1 MPDLVKCYMCN
12 EMVFDTSVREHYAKR
27 HNVSMEEQLR
37 LLDSLIEDGVKI
49 ALDMAKHYSPAK
61 IIRALPY
68 LIAASIA
75 SRSGYTDLDVEQ
87 FLHDLSGVVR
97 IILSEKQEQGK
108 GE

>member
-1 MPDLVKCYMCN
+1 MPDLVKCYLCN
-12 EMVFDTSVREHYAKR
+12 EMVFSMSVREHYVKR
-27 HNVSMEEQLR
+27 HNISMEDQER
-37 LLDSLIEDGVKI
+37 LVDSLTNDGVKI

-61 IIRALPY
+61 IIMALPY

-75 SRSGYTDLDVEQ
+75 SHPEYTDLDAEQ

>member
-12 EMVFDTSVREHYAKR
+12 EMVFRTSLREHYVKR
-27 HNVSMEEQLR
+27 HNVSMEDQER
-37 LLDSLIEDGVKI
+37 LVDSIMEDGVKI
-49 ALDMAKHYSPAK
+49 ALDMAKHYSPAR
-61 IIRALPY
+61 IIKALPY

-75 SRSGYTDLDVEQ
+75 SHSGYTDLDVEQ
-87 FLHDLSGVVR
+87 FLYDLSGVVR